1 MHNEAVH
8 AAELLRMSVVMADMT
23 AFFLSRLQAQQAR
36 IETHVEK
43 ITCLEDNREPTLEDL
58 QAQVRGQ
65 RAEIQRISP
74 SAESFDR
81 IAGLF
86 RRMHA
91 TWAICVVKVA
101 QFVIKGAQQIV
112 AMAATMEKMAAMN
125 PDNALNHAVEMIP
138 FDMT

>member
-1 MHNEAVH
+1 M
-8 AAELLRMSVVMADMT
+8 
-23 AFFLSRLQAQQAR
+23 
-36 IETHVEK
+36 
-43 ITCLEDNREPTLEDL
+43 
-58 QAQVRGQ
+58 
-65 RAEIQRISP
+65 
-74 SAESFDR
+74 
-81 IAGLF
+81 F

-112 AMAATMEKMAAMN
+112 AMAATMEKMAVMD